1 MKILAALKFR
11 LFWALALGLVT
22 TGFSQEKF
30 VESLDVL
37 QLLLKDKEVSYKG
50 KFYNFEPITIM
61 PRPISNPI
69 QMMIAA
75 MDLNSIKDA
84 YCENT

>member
-11 LFWALALGLVT
+11 LFLALSIGLVA

-69 QMMIAA
+69 QMI
-75 MDLNSIKDA
+75 N
-84 YCENT
+84 